1 MTEETVEQKPSI
13 TINDVQISVDDLPE
27 EARGIF
33 GRLQRLNQKKAN
45 IVLDLEEIQAGINF
59 FSNRIVDI
67 VNEDNAPAVNGEG
80 EEESNTESEDSE
92 QMCAEKETSLVEKCG
107 YCKAQIKF
115 WVCSHT
121 TRVRI

>member
-1 MTEETVEQKPSI
+1 MTEETVEQKPFV
-13 TINDVQISVDDLPE
+13 TIKDVQISVDDLPE

-67 VNEDNAPAVNGEG
+67 VNADNETVVNGE
-80 EEESNTESEDSE
+80 EVEESNTESEDSE
-92 QMCAEKETSLVEKCG
+92 
-107 YCKAQIKF
+107 
-115 WVCSHT
+115 
-121 TRVRI
+121 

>member
-1 MTEETVEQKPSI
+1 MAKNLDWIQLTILNWSFKMAKKEVEEVVEQVPYI
-13 TINDVQISVDDLPE
+13 TIDDVQISVDELPE

-67 VNEDNAPAVNGEG
+67 VNEDNAPAINGEG
-80 EEESNTESEDSE
+80 EEESSSESDEDSE
-92 QMCAEKETSLVEKCG
+92 
-107 YCKAQIKF
+107 
-115 WVCSHT
+115 
-121 TRVRI
+121 

>member
-1 MTEETVEQKPSI
+1 MTEDTVEQKPFI

-67 VNEDNAPAVNGEG
+67 VDEDKETTPVNG
-80 EEESNTESEDSE
+80 EEESSSESDEDSE
-92 QMCAEKETSLVEKCG
+92 
-107 YCKAQIKF
+107 
-115 WVCSHT
+115 
-121 TRVRI
+121 